1 MESSRTFP
9 DNAVR
14 AMADENLRA
23 ALNKVRD
30 GFGGARRQAAV
41 DRLPEFDSLRDA
53 ARDIKDHVIA
63 HLDHY
68 LERFEQRVT
77 ECGGVVHWCETPD
90 EARDLVLRL
99 CAEVDAR
106 TVTKGKTM
114 IADEIGLNPFLEAHG
129 IAPIETDL
137 GEYIIQL
144 ADEPPSHIIAPAIH
158 KTKDQVADL
167 FHEHHRKYGKT
178 ERLDDPEALVDE
190 ARQVLRRKYLEAD
203 VGITGANFL
212 IAETGSTV
220 IVTNEGNG
228 DLTQTLPKRH
238 IVLATPEKI
247 VPTLE
252 DATTLLRVLARSA
265 TGQEFS
271 VYTTFST
278 GPRRPEDAD
287 GPESFHVIILDNGR
301 SKLIG
306 GPFQEMLRCIK
317 CGACLFHCPV
327 YGSVGGHAYG
337 SVYQGPMGAVLTP
350 NLVGLESTRH
360 LPNAS
365 SLCGR
370 CEAVCPVRIPIPRM
384 LRQLREQCHAARMM
398 PFGERLALAGWAW
411 VAQRPGL
418 YRMWARLLVGML
430 CGLAKGSGRVRRLP
444 LAGGWTAGRDLPAPE
459 GGTFMDRWRR
469 GRTPGARA
477 EVA

>member
-1 MESSRTFP
+1 M
-9 DNAVR
+9 
-14 AMADENLRA
+14 
-23 ALNKVRD
+23 
-30 GFGGARRQAAV
+30 
-41 DRLPEFDSLRDA
+41 
-53 ARDIKDHVIA
+53 
-63 HLDHY
+63 
-68 LERFEQRVT
+68 
-77 ECGGVVHWCETPD
+77 VHWCETPG

-99 CAEVDAR
+99 CKEVDAR

-114 IADEIGLNPFLEAHG
+114 IAEEIGLNPFLESHD

-158 KTKDQVADL
+158 KTKNQVADL
-167 FHEHHRKYGKT
+167 FHEHHQQYGKT
-178 ERLDDPEALVDE
+178 QRLDDPGELVDE
-190 ARQVLRRKYLEAD
+190 ARQVLRRKYIEAD

-252 DATTLLRVLARSA
+252 DATILLRVLARSA

-278 GPRRPEDAD
+278 GPRRSDDLD

-301 SKLIG
+301 SRLVG
-306 GPFQEMLRCIK
+306 SPFQDMLRCIK
-317 CGACLFHCPV
+317 CGTCLFHCPV
-327 YGSVGGHAYG
+327 YASIGGHAYG

-350 NLVGLESTRH
+350 NLIGLPTTRH

-384 LRQLREQCHAARMM
+384 LRHLREK
-398 PFGERLALAGWAW
+398 GLDERLVPLRERWAVAAWAW
-411 VAQRPGL
+411 IARRPRV
-418 YRMWARLLVGML
+418 YRLWARFLVGVL
-430 CGLAKGSGRVRRLP
+430 RTIAGRSGRVRRLP
-444 LAGGWTAGRDLPAPE
+444 LSRGWTGGRDFPAPQGE
-459 GGTFMDRWRR
+459 TFMDLWRR
-469 GRTPGARA
+469 AGRGKT
-477 EVA
+477 

>member
-1 MESSRTFP
+1 MLTSRAFP
-9 DNAVR
+9 ENAVR
-14 AMADENLRA
+14 AMADDGLRA
-23 ALNKVRD
+23 ALGKVRE

-41 DRLPEFDSLRDA
+41 DRLPEFEALRDA

-63 HLDHY
+63 HLDIY
-68 LERFEQRVT
+68 LERFERRV
-77 ECGGVVHWCETPD
+77 EESGGAVHWCETPG
-90 EARDLVLRL
+90 EARDLVLHL
-99 CAEVDAR
+99 CREVGAR

-114 IADEIGLNPFLEAHG
+114 IAEEIGLNPFLESHG
-129 IAPIETDL
+129 IAPVETDL

-167 FHEHHRKYGKT
+167 FHEHHRRYGRT
-178 ERLDDPEALVDE
+178 RRLDDPGELVDE
-190 ARQVLRRKYLEAD
+190 ARQVLRRRYLEAD

-228 DLTQTLPKRH
+228 DLTQTLPRRH

-252 DATTLLRVLARSA
+252 DAATLLRVLARSA

-278 GPRRPEDAD
+278 GPRRPDDLD
-287 GPESFHVIILDNGR
+287 GPESFHVIVLDNGR
-301 SKLIG
+301 SRLVG
-306 GPFQEMLRCIK
+306 SPFQEMLRCIK
-317 CGACLFHCPV
+317 CGTCLFHCPV
-327 YGSVGGHAYG
+327 YASVGGHAYG

-350 NLVGLESTRH
+350 NLVGLPAARH

-370 CEAVCPVRIPIPRM
+370 CEAVCPVRIPIPDM
-384 LRQLREQCHAARMM
+384 LRRLREQGHDA
-398 PFGERLALAGWAW
+398 RLAPSRERWAVAAWAWIARRPRVYRLWARFLAGVLRTA
-411 VAQRPGL
+411 AGR
-418 YRMWARLLVGML
+418 
-430 CGLAKGSGRVRRLP
+430 SGRIRRLP
-444 LAGGWTAGRDLPAPE
+444 FSGGWTGGRDFPAPQGE
-459 GGTFMDRWRR
+459 TFMDLWRR
-469 GRTPGARA
+469 AGRGGT
-477 EVA
+477 

>member
-1 MESSRTFP
+1 
-9 DNAVR
+9 
-14 AMADENLRA
+14 
-23 ALNKVRD
+23 
-30 GFGGARRQAAV
+30 
-41 DRLPEFDSLRDA
+41 
-53 ARDIKDHVIA
+53 
-63 HLDHY
+63 
-68 LERFEQRVT
+68 
-77 ECGGVVHWCETPD
+77 
-90 EARDLVLRL
+90 
-99 CAEVDAR
+99 
-106 TVTKGKTM
+106 M
-114 IADEIGLNPFLEAHG
+114 IAEEIGLNPFLEAHG

-167 FHEHHRKYGKT
+167 FHEHHKKYGKT
-178 ERLDDPEALVDE
+178 ERLDDPGDLVDE
-190 ARQVLRRKYLEAD
+190 ARQVLRRKYIEAD

-252 DATTLLRVLARSA
+252 DASTLLRVLARSA

-278 GPRRPEDAD
+278 GPRRQDDLD

-301 SKLIG
+301 SQLVG
-306 GPFQEMLRCIK
+306 GKFQDMLRCIK
-317 CGACLFHCPV
+317 CGTCLFHCPV
-327 YGSVGGHAYG
+327 YASVGGHAYG

-350 NLVGLESTRH
+350 NLVGLPTTHH

-384 LRQLREQCHAARMM
+384 LRHLREQSHAARMVPLM
-398 PFGERLALAGWAW
+398 ERWTLTGWSWIAR
-411 VAQRPGL
+411 RPAA
-418 YRMWARLLVGML
+418 YRLWARFMAGILRTMSGR
-430 CGLAKGSGRVRRLP
+430 SGRVRHLP
-444 LAGGWTAGRDLPAPE
+444 LAGGWTKGRDLPAPQGE
-459 GGTFMDRWRR
+459 TFMDRWRR
-469 GRTPGARA
+469 MGGAGS
-477 EVA
+477 

>member
-1 MESSRTFP
+1 MLTSRTFP
-9 DNAVR
+9 ENAVR
-14 AMADENLRA
+14 AIADDRLRA
-23 ALNKVRD
+23 ALGKVRE

-41 DRLPEFDSLRDA
+41 DRLPEFEALRDA

-63 HLDHY
+63 HLDLY
-68 LERFEQRVT
+68 LERFERRV
-77 ECGGVVHWCETPD
+77 EESGGTVHWCETPG

-99 CAEVDAR
+99 CREVDAR

-114 IADEIGLNPFLEAHG
+114 IAEEIGLNPFLESHG
-129 IAPIETDL
+129 IAPVETDL

-167 FHEHHRKYGKT
+167 FHEHHRRHGRT
-178 ERLDDPEALVDE
+178 RRLDDPGELVDE
-190 ARQVLRRKYLEAD
+190 ARQILRRKYIEAD

-212 IAETGSTV
+212 IAETGSAV

-228 DLTQTLPKRH
+228 DLTQTLPRRH

-247 VPTLE
+247 APTLE
-252 DATTLLRVLARSA
+252 DAATLLRVLARSA

-271 VYTTFST
+271 AYTTFST
-278 GPRRPEDAD
+278 GPRRPDDLD

-301 SKLIG
+301 SRLVG
-306 GPFQEMLRCIK
+306 SPFQDMLRCIK

-327 YGSVGGHAYG
+327 YASVGGHAYG

-350 NLVGLESTRH
+350 HLIGLPAARH
-360 LPNAS
+360 LPDAS

-384 LRQLREQCHAARMM
+384 LRRLRERSHGEGLAPPSERWAVAA
-398 PFGERLALAGWAW
+398 WAW
-411 VAQRPGL
+411 IAQRPRV
-418 YRMWARLLVGML
+418 YRLWSRF
-430 CGLAKGSGRVRRLP
+430 LAGVLRTAAGRSGRLRRLP
-444 LAGGWTAGRDLPAPE
+444 LSRGWTAGRDFPAPQGE
-459 GGTFMDRWRR
+459 TFMDLWRR
-469 GRTPGARA
+469 AGRGAA
-477 EVA
+477 

>member
-1 MESSRTFP
+1 MLTSRAFP
-9 DNAVR
+9 ENAVR
-14 AMADENLRA
+14 AIADDQLRA
-23 ALNKVRD
+23 ALGKVRE

-41 DRLPEFDSLRDA
+41 DRFPEFEAVRDA

-63 HLDHY
+63 HLDLY
-68 LERFEQRVT
+68 LERFERRV
-77 ECGGVVHWCETPD
+77 EESGGTVHWCETPA

-99 CAEVDAR
+99 CREVDAR

-114 IADEIGLNPFLEAHG
+114 IAEEIGLNPFLESHG
-129 IAPIETDL
+129 IVPVETDL

-144 ADEPPSHIIAPAIH
+144 AGEPPSHIIAPAIH
-158 KTKDQVADL
+158 KTRDQVADL
-167 FHEHHRKYGKT
+167 FHEHHRRYGRT
-178 ERLDDPEALVDE
+178 RRLDDPGELVDE
-190 ARQVLRRKYLEAD
+190 ARQVLRRRYVEAD

-228 DLTQTLPKRH
+228 DLTQTLPGRH

-252 DATTLLRVLARSA
+252 DAATLLRVLARSA
-265 TGQEFS
+265 TGQELS

-278 GPRRPEDAD
+278 GPRRPDDLD
-287 GPESFHVIILDNGR
+287 GPESFHVVILDNGR
-301 SKLIG
+301 SRLIG
-306 GPFQEMLRCIK
+306 SPFQDMLRCIK

-327 YGSVGGHAYG
+327 YASVGGHAYG

-350 NLVGLESTRH
+350 HLIGLPTARH
-360 LPNAS
+360 LPDAS

-384 LRQLREQCHAARMM
+384 LRRLRERGREEGLSPPLERWAVAAWAWIALR
-398 PFGERLALAGWAW
+398 PRVYRLWARFLAGVLRTA
-411 VAQRPGL
+411 AGR
-418 YRMWARLLVGML
+418 
-430 CGLAKGSGRVRRLP
+430 SGRLRRLP
-444 LAGGWTAGRDLPAPE
+444 LSRGWTARRDFPAPQGE
-459 GGTFMDRWRR
+459 TFMDLWRR
-469 GRTPGARA
+469 AGRGAA
-477 EVA
+477 

>member
-1 MESSRTFP
+1 MQTSQAFRE
-9 DNAVR
+9 NAVR
-14 AMADENLRA
+14 AIADDELRA
-23 ALNKVRD
+23 ALDKVRQ
-30 GFGGARRQAAV
+30 GLGGARRRAAV
-41 DRLPEFDSLRDA
+41 DRLPEFEALRDA
-53 ARDIKDHVIA
+53 ARDIKDHAIA
-63 HLDHY
+63 LLDIY
-68 LERFEQRVT
+68 LERFEQRVV
-77 ECGGVVHWCETPD
+77 ESGGVVHWCETPG

-99 CAEVDAR
+99 CKEVDAR

-114 IADEIGLNPFLEAHG
+114 IAEEIGLNPFLESHG

-158 KTKDQVADL
+158 KTKNQVADL
-167 FHEHHRKYGKT
+167 FHEHHQQYGKT
-178 ERLDDPEALVDE
+178 QRLDDPGELVDE
-190 ARQVLRRKYLEAD
+190 ARQVLRRKYIEAD

-278 GPRRPEDAD
+278 GPRRPDDLD

-301 SKLIG
+301 SRLVG
-306 GPFQEMLRCIK
+306 GPFQDMLRCIK
-317 CGACLFHCPV
+317 CGTCLFHCPV
-327 YGSVGGHAYG
+327 YASIGGHAYG

-350 NLVGLESTRH
+350 NLIGLPTTRH

-384 LRQLREQCHAARMM
+384 LRHLREKG
-398 PFGERLALAGWAW
+398 FGERLVPWRERWAVAAWAW
-411 VAQRPGL
+411 IARRPRV
-418 YRMWARLLVGML
+418 YRLWARFLVGVL
-430 CGLAKGSGRVRRLP
+430 RTIAGRSGRMRRLP
-444 LAGGWTAGRDLPAPE
+444 LSRGWTGGRDFPAPQGE
-459 GGTFMDRWRR
+459 TFMDLWRAGR
-469 GRTPGARA
+469 GKM
-477 EVA
+477 

>member
-1 MESSRTFP
+1 MLTSRAFP
-9 DNAVR
+9 ENAVR
-14 AMADENLRA
+14 AIADDRLRA
-23 ALNKVRD
+23 ALGKVRE

-41 DRLPEFDSLRDA
+41 DRLPEFEALRDA

-63 HLDHY
+63 HLDLY
-68 LERFEQRVT
+68 LERFERRV
-77 ECGGVVHWCETPD
+77 EESGGTVHWCETPG

-99 CAEVDAR
+99 CREVDAR

-114 IADEIGLNPFLEAHG
+114 IAEEIGLNPFLESHG
-129 IAPIETDL
+129 IAPVETDL

-167 FHEHHRKYGKT
+167 FHEHHRRHGRT
-178 ERLDDPEALVDE
+178 RRLDDPGELVDE
-190 ARQVLRRKYLEAD
+190 ARQILRRKYIEAD

-212 IAETGSTV
+212 IAETGSAV

-228 DLTQTLPKRH
+228 DLTQTLPRRH

-247 VPTLE
+247 APTLE
-252 DATTLLRVLARSA
+252 DAATLLRVLARSA

-278 GPRRPEDAD
+278 GPRRPDDLD
-287 GPESFHVIILDNGR
+287 GPESFHVVILDNGR
-301 SKLIG
+301 SRLVG
-306 GPFQEMLRCIK
+306 SPFQDMLRCIK

-327 YGSVGGHAYG
+327 YASVGGHAYG

-350 NLVGLESTRH
+350 HLIGLPAARH
-360 LPNAS
+360 LPDAS

-384 LRQLREQCHAARMM
+384 LRRLRERSHGEGLA
-398 PFGERLALAGWAW
+398 PPSERLAVAVWAW
-411 VAQRPGL
+411 IAQRPRV
-418 YRMWARLLVGML
+418 YRLCARF
-430 CGLAKGSGRVRRLP
+430 LAGVLRTAAGRSGRLRRLP
-444 LAGGWTAGRDLPAPE
+444 LSRGWTAGRDFPAPQGE
-459 GGTFMDRWRR
+459 TFMDLWRR
-469 GRTPGARA
+469 AGRGAA
-477 EVA
+477 

>member
-1 MESSRTFP
+1 MQTSQAFRE
-9 DNAVR
+9 NAVR
-14 AMADENLRA
+14 AIADDELRA
-23 ALNKVRD
+23 ALDKVRQ
-30 GFGGARRQAAV
+30 GFGGTRRQAAV
-41 DRLPEFDSLRDA
+41 DRLPEFEALRDA
-53 ARDIKDHVIA
+53 ARDIKNHAIA
-63 HLDHY
+63 LLDIY
-68 LERFEQRVT
+68 LERFEQRVV
-77 ECGGVVHWCETPD
+77 ESGGVVHWCETPG

-99 CAEVDAR
+99 CKEVDAR

-114 IADEIGLNPFLEAHG
+114 IAEEIGLNPFLESHG

-158 KTKDQVADL
+158 KTKNQVADL
-167 FHEHHRKYGKT
+167 FHEHHQQYGKT
-178 ERLDDPEALVDE
+178 QRLDDPGELVDE
-190 ARQVLRRKYLEAD
+190 ARQVLRRKYIEAD

-278 GPRRPEDAD
+278 GPRRPDDLD

-301 SKLIG
+301 SRLVG
-306 GPFQEMLRCIK
+306 SPFQDMLRCIK
-317 CGACLFHCPV
+317 CGTCLFHCPV
-327 YGSVGGHAYG
+327 YASIGGHAYG

-350 NLVGLESTRH
+350 NLIGLPTTRH

-384 LRQLREQCHAARMM
+384 LRNLREK
-398 PFGERLALAGWAW
+398 GLDERLVPWRERWAVAAWAW
-411 VAQRPGL
+411 IARRPRV
-418 YRMWARLLVGML
+418 YRLWARFLVGVL
-430 CGLAKGSGRVRRLP
+430 RTVAGRSGRMRRLP
-444 LAGGWTAGRDLPAPE
+444 LSRGWTGGRDFPAPQGE
-459 GGTFMDRWRR
+459 TFMDLWRAGR
-469 GRTPGARA
+469 GKT
-477 EVA
+477 

>member
-1 MESSRTFP
+1 MESSQTFP
-9 DNAVR
+9 ENAVR
-14 AMADENLRA
+14 AIADDQLRA

-30 GFGGARRQAAV
+30 GFGGARRQIAV
-41 DRLPEFDSLRDA
+41 DRLPEFDALRDA
-53 ARDIKDHVIA
+53 ARDIKNHVIT
-63 HLDHY
+63 HLDLY
-68 LERFEQRVT
+68 LERFEQRVL
-77 ECGGVVHWCETPD
+77 ESGGVVHWCETPD
-90 EARDLVLRL
+90 EARDLVLSL
-99 CAEVDAR
+99 CREVDAR

-114 IADEIGLNPFLEAHG
+114 IAEEIGLNPFLEAHG

-167 FHEHHRKYGKT
+167 FHEYHGKYGKT
-178 ERLDDPEALVDE
+178 ERLDDPGDLVDE
-190 ARQVLRRKYLEAD
+190 ARQVLRRKFIEAD

-252 DATTLLRVLARSA
+252 DASTLLRVLARSA

-278 GPRRPEDAD
+278 GPRRQDDLD

-301 SKLIG
+301 SQLVG
-306 GPFQEMLRCIK
+306 GKFQDMLRCIK
-317 CGACLFHCPV
+317 CGTCLFHCPV
-327 YGSVGGHAYG
+327 YASVGGHAYG

-350 NLVGLESTRH
+350 NLIGLPTTRH

-370 CEAVCPVRIPIPRM
+370 CEAVCPVRIPIPKM
-384 LRQLREQCHAARMM
+384 LRHLREQGHAAKMV
-398 PFGERLALAGWAW
+398 PLKERWALAGWAW
-411 VAQRPGL
+411 LVRHPVA
-418 YRMWARLLVGML
+418 YRLWARFMAGILRTM
-430 CGLAKGSGRVRRLP
+430 SGRSGKVRRLP
-444 LAGGWTAGRDLPAPE
+444 LAGGWTEGRDFPAPQGE
-459 GGTFMDRWRR
+459 TFMDRWRR
-469 GRTPGARA
+469 TSRA
-477 EVA
+477 GS

>member
-1 MESSRTFP
+1 MLTSQTFP
-9 DNAVR
+9 ENAVR
-14 AMADENLRA
+14 AIADDRLRA
-23 ALNKVRD
+23 ALGKVRE

-41 DRLPEFDSLRDA
+41 DRLPEFEALRDA

-63 HLDHY
+63 HLDLY
-68 LERFEQRVT
+68 LERFERRV
-77 ECGGVVHWCETPD
+77 EESGGTVHWCETPG

-99 CAEVDAR
+99 CREVDAR

-114 IADEIGLNPFLEAHG
+114 IAEEIGLNPFLESHG
-129 IAPIETDL
+129 IAPVETDL

-167 FHEHHRKYGKT
+167 FHEHHRRHGRT
-178 ERLDDPEALVDE
+178 QRLDDPGELVDE
-190 ARQVLRRKYLEAD
+190 ARQILRRKYIEAD

-212 IAETGSTV
+212 IAETGSAV

-228 DLTQTLPKRH
+228 DLTQTLPRRH

-247 VPTLE
+247 APTLE
-252 DATTLLRVLARSA
+252 DAATLLRVLARSA

-278 GPRRPEDAD
+278 GPRRPDDLD

-301 SKLIG
+301 SRLVG
-306 GPFQEMLRCIK
+306 SPFQDMLRCIK

-327 YGSVGGHAYG
+327 YASVGGHAYG

-350 NLVGLESTRH
+350 HLIGLPAARH
-360 LPNAS
+360 LPDAS

-384 LRQLREQCHAARMM
+384 LRRLRERSHGEGLA
-398 PFGERLALAGWAW
+398 PPSERLAVAVWAW
-411 VAQRPGL
+411 IAQRPRV
-418 YRMWARLLVGML
+418 YRLCARF
-430 CGLAKGSGRVRRLP
+430 LAGVLRTAAGRSGRLRRMP
-444 LAGGWTAGRDLPAPE
+444 LSRGWTAGRDFPAPQGE
-459 GGTFMDRWRR
+459 TFMDLWRR
-469 GRTPGARA
+469 AGRGAA
-477 EVA
+477 

>member
-1 MESSRTFP
+1 MESSETFP
-9 DNAVR
+9 ENAVK
-14 AMADENLRA
+14 AITDDQLRM

-41 DRLPEFDSLRDA
+41 DRLPEFDALRDA
-53 ARDIKDHVIA
+53 ARDIKNHAIS
-63 HLDHY
+63 HLDLY
-68 LERFEQRVT
+68 LERFEQRVI
-77 ECGGVVHWCETPD
+77 ESGGVVHWCETPD
-90 EARDLVLRL
+90 EARDLILRL
-99 CAEVDAR
+99 CQEVDAR

-114 IADEIGLNPFLEAHG
+114 IAEEIGLNPFLEAHG
-129 IAPIETDL
+129 ITPIETDL

-167 FHEHHRKYGKT
+167 FHEHHQAYGKT
-178 ERLDDPEALVDE
+178 ERLDDPGELVDE
-190 ARQVLRRKYLEAD
+190 ARQVLRRKYIEAD

-228 DLTQTLPKRH
+228 DLTQTLPQRH

-278 GPRRPEDAD
+278 GPKRQQDLD
-287 GPESFHVIILDNGR
+287 GPESFHVVILDNGR
-301 SKLIG
+301 SQLVG
-306 GPFQEMLRCIK
+306 GPFQDMLRCIK
-317 CGACLFHCPV
+317 CGTCLFHCPV
-327 YGSVGGHAYG
+327 YASVGGHAYG

-350 NLVGLESTRH
+350 NLIGLPTTRH

-370 CEAVCPVRIPIPRM
+370 CESVCPVRIPIPRM
-384 LRQLREQCHAARMM
+384 LRRLREEAHAESVT
-398 PFGERLALAGWAW
+398 PLHERLALRAWAW
-411 VAQRPGL
+411 MAQRPAV
-418 YRMWARLLVGML
+418 YRLWARFMAGALRTF
-430 CGLAKGSGRVRRLP
+430 SGRTGRLRRLP
-444 LAGGWTAGRDLPAPE
+444 FARGWTKERDFPAPQGDTFLDLWRQS
-459 GGTFMDRWRR
+459 GGA
-469 GRTPGARA
+469 ARDKA
-477 EVA
+477 

>member
-1 MESSRTFP
+1 MLTSQAFP
-9 DNAVR
+9 ENAVR
-14 AMADENLRA
+14 ALADDRLRA
-23 ALNKVRD
+23 ALGKVRE

-41 DRLPEFDSLRDA
+41 DRLPEFEALRDA
-53 ARDIKDHVIA
+53 ARDIKDHTIA
-63 HLDHY
+63 HLDLY
-68 LERFEQRVT
+68 LERFERRV
-77 ECGGVVHWCETPD
+77 EESGGTVHWCETPG

-99 CAEVDAR
+99 CREADAR

-114 IADEIGLNPFLEAHG
+114 IAEEIGLNPFLESHG

-144 ADEPPSHIIAPAIH
+144 AAEPPSHIIAPAIH

-167 FHEHHRKYGKT
+167 FHEHHRRYGRT
-178 ERLDDPEALVDE
+178 RRLDDPGELVDE
-190 ARQVLRRKYLEAD
+190 ARQVLRRKYVEAD

-212 IAETGSTV
+212 IAETGSAV

-228 DLTQTLPKRH
+228 DLTQTLPRRH

-247 VPTLE
+247 APTLE
-252 DATTLLRVLARSA
+252 DAATLLRVLARSA

-278 GPRRPEDAD
+278 GPRRPDDLD

-301 SKLIG
+301 SRLVG
-306 GPFQEMLRCIK
+306 SPFQDMLRCIK

-327 YGSVGGHAYG
+327 YASVGGHAYG

-350 NLVGLESTRH
+350 HLVGLPAARH
-360 LPNAS
+360 LPDAS

-384 LRQLREQCHAARMM
+384 LRRLRERSHGEGLAPPSERWAVAAWAWIARR
-398 PFGERLALAGWAW
+398 PRVYRLWARFLAGVLRTA
-411 VAQRPGL
+411 AGR
-418 YRMWARLLVGML
+418 
-430 CGLAKGSGRVRRLP
+430 SGRLRRLP
-444 LAGGWTAGRDLPAPE
+444 LSRGWTAGRDFPAPQGE
-459 GGTFMDRWRR
+459 TFMDLWRR
-469 GRTPGARA
+469 TGRGAA
-477 EVA
+477 